1 MSEETVQEVIIK
13 AVSDP
18 EFRELLFS
26 DPDKALDG
34 YELTEEEVESLKHVD
49 RDSFEENL
57 SELEERVSRV
67 GMNPLSSL
75 GVQGNLQQTSSQ
87 QTPDIRNL
95 PSDKRSDLDSY
106 YRALAKM
113 FGK

>member
-57 SELEERVSRV
+57 SELEERVSRAGLNLGSYSESIQAKQNV
-67 GMNPLSSL
+67 SPPPEEFNPFKLIAQSIL
-75 GVQGNLQQTSSQ
+75 K
-87 QTPDIRNL
+87 RN
-95 PSDKRSDLDSY
+95 PK
-106 YRALAKM
+106 
-113 FGK
+113 